1 MRRVVDY
8 PVVDLVG
15 DQPQVVCPGELHEL
29 VPLPLVNVPTGGVA
43 GEVVQYRDCAVVDDL
58 REVIDRRD
66 EAVLEPAW
74 VERRLTAADDDV
86 RGVKGE
92 VRLRDHHLVP
102 GVDDREEDVQ
112 KGICA
117 AHGDADVGLVQR
129 GDAVVPHLRYLL
141 PQRGESRGGGVLV
154 PPLPHRTRERLDC
167 EFRGLEVR
175 LAQTE
180 LHGVVPGHV
189 EHPPHSGWTNVLRA
203 VGESHHD
210 LRTSVLGF

>member
-1 MRRVVDY
+1 MGRVVDY

-29 VPLPLVNVPTGGVA
+29 VPLPLVHVSTGWVA

-58 REVIDRRD
+58 LEVLDRRD
-66 EAVLEPAW
+66 EAILEPAW
-74 VERRLTAADDDV
+74 VEGCLAAADDDV
-86 RGVKGE
+86 RGVEGE
-92 VRLRDHHLVP
+92 VRLGDHHLVT
-102 GVDDREEDVQ
+102 GVDDGEEDVQ
-112 KGICA
+112 EGVGP

-154 PPLPHRTRERLDC
+154 PPLPHRTCERLDC

-175 LAQTE
+175 LAQPE

-189 EHPPHSGWTNVLRA
+189 EHPPHPGWTYALRA